1 MPSVYQASRE
11 QFELRMRARRA
22 ATCLAL
28 ARSAVARGRIDE
40 AVERLEEACTLDPE
54 AAEARLLLDEL
65 RVSDE
70 PAHAPGASAP
80 TSGRGELAG
89 WSHWLAAAIAISAL
103 AGLAFFWPS
112 VAPQSGTRD
121 SGAPG
126 RQGVPRVRP
135 VEEPSA
141 VRREPGAAGLSAR
154 IVEEPVGVVGTTG
167 AAPLGDAVAPPRGDA
182 PGNAVSGGRQ
192 PVVVE
197 PLPIIAAG
205 GDRPTEALAAASPQA
220 PPLPIAETLQA
231 AAARGLPPAAD
242 ASRSAEASTSPS
254 ILPPL
259 ERASVA
265 AEEPKLGPPEPA
277 PANALPA
284 GSSGRPD
291 VPADAA
297 LASRS
302 SDAGVEDALHRY
314 ADAYARLDAAA
325 ARAVWPTVDQ
335 RALARAFAG
344 LESQGLVF
352 EHCDLSVA
360 GEEATAAC
368 RGHARYVPKVGSREP
383 LVERRE
389 WTFQLRKTDTGWQIV
404 QARAR

>member
-1 MPSVYQASRE
+1 
-11 QFELRMRARRA
+11 MRARRA

-65 RVSDE
+65 RVGDE
-70 PAHAPGASAP
+70 PAHASAASLP

-112 VAPQSGTRD
+112 VAPQNGTRD
-121 SGAPG
+121 SGVPG
-126 RQGVPRVRP
+126 RQDVPRVRP
-135 VEEPSA
+135 VEGPSA

-154 IVEEPVGVVGTTG
+154 IVEEPVGMVGTTG
-167 AAPLGDAVAPPRGDA
+167 AAPSGDAVASSRDDA
-182 PGNAVSGGRQ
+182 PANAVSDRE
-192 PVVVE
+192 PVVVK
-197 PLPIIAAG
+197 PLPIVGAG
-205 GDRPTEALAAASPQA
+205 EDRPTEALAAASAQA
-220 PPLPIAETLQA
+220 PPLPTAETLQA
-231 AAARGLPPAAD
+231 AGAPGLSPAP
-242 ASRSAEASTSPS
+242 RSAEASTSPS

-259 ERASVA
+259 ERASVS

-277 PANALPA
+277 PANAPPA
-284 GSSGRPD
+284 GPSGRPD

-314 ADAYARLDAAA
+314 ADAYGRLDAAA

-335 RALARAFAG
+335 RALARAFEG

-389 WTFQLRKTDTGWQIV
+389 WTFHLRKTDAGWQIV